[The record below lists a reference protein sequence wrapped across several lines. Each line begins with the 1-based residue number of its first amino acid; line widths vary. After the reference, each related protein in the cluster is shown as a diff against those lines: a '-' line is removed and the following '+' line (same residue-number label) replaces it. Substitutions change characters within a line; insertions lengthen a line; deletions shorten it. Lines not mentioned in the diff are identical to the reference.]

1 VKRGSV
7 TLRPERETVR
17 ESGPLDPLEELPPP
31 RSLPLLRH
39 CGRPHCRRF
48 AYPGGRYCRPCAT
61 AATRRWRDRHQAEV
75 AARER
80 ARSFSP
86 EEQLRRRARA
96 YVDVYVRRGKIEKGR
111 CGICGETEVLA
122 AWDDPARPL
131 DVQWLCRA
139 HADEH
144 RDTAREAAKLRGAIA
159 AEYAEVREQLALL
172 PPDVQAELHEAA
184 LRGPAGLGCQPS
196 SPFYWWT
203 LRRELQRYR
212 DRQSG
217 RIFWT

>member
-1 VKRGSV
+1 MR
-7 TLRPERETVR
+7 RP
-17 ESGPLDPLEELPPP
+17 GPLDELEELPPP
-31 RSLPLLRH
+31 RPLPLLRH
-39 CGRPHCRRF
+39 CAKRHCRRF

-61 AATRRWRDRHQAEV
+61 TATRRWRDRHQSEL

-86 EEQLRRRARA
+86 EEQLIRRARA
-96 YVDVYVRRGKIEKGR
+96 YVDVYVRRGKLERGR

-122 AWDDPARPL
+122 AWDDPGRPL
-131 DVQWLCRA
+131 EVRWLCRA
-139 HADEH
+139 HYDEH
-144 RDTAREAAKLRGAIA
+144 RDTKRDAAAARKAIA